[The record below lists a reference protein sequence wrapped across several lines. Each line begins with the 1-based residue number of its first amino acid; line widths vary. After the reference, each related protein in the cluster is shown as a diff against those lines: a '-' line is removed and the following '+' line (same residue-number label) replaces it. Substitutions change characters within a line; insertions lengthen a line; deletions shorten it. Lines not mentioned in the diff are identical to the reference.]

1 MSFVHTIYLENGYRF
16 SVPDNDLADVAPQSK
31 KHKMQSQKAHLWAE
45 NYNAAIQFCQELFS
59 KNFLTHLP
67 PESQKK
73 KAPLGSL
80 AEFMKIALSADLA
93 Y

>member
-1 MSFVHTIYLENGYRF
+1 MFHV
-16 SVPDNDLADVAPQSK
+16 

-67 PESQKK
+67 PESQKRK
-73 KAPLGSL
+73 GSPRG
-80 AEFMKIALSADLA
+80 A
-93 Y
+93 